1 MHGRLTTLGLGW
13 RLAVLVAFLFFFLF
27 PFYWIIATS
36 LKTQVDAFAIPPKW
50 LFDPTVANYLKV
62 LLDTE
67 FLRQTV
73 NSLIAS
79 TANAVVTLALALPRR
94 VQHVAVRD
102 GGKGP
107 PLLVPQHPHDP
118 ADRGR
123 HPALRPRREVPA
135 DRHLRHPPPVLYII
149 LNMPF
154 AVWML
159 KSFIDEIPREIDESA
174 MLDGCGNLAVI
185 WRMILPLIK
194 PGPGRDRGLL
204 LHPRL
209 ERVPARQHLHP
220 PGRGDPSPV
229 GISKFITEKQILWG
243 YITAAA
249 NPRPPFRR
257 WCCYGSFSGTSCAAS
272 PSGRYADE
280 TTGASE

>member
-1 MHGRLTTLGLGW
+1 MHGRLSPLAIAG
-13 RLAVLVAFLFFFLF
+13 RLAVLTLFLLFFMF

-50 LFDPTVANYLKV
+50 LFDPTLANYLKV

-79 TANAVVTLALALPRR
+79 TANAVITLALALPAAFSMSRYR
-94 VQHVAVRD
+94 T
-102 GGKGP
+102 GGKDLLFWFLSIRMIP
-107 PLLVPQHPHDP
+107 PIVGAIPLFVLAARFRLIDTYVI
-118 ADRGR
+118 
-123 HPALRPRREVPA
+123 L
-135 DRHLRHPPPVLYII
+135 PVLYII

-185 WRMILPLIK
+185 RRMILPLIK
-194 PGPGRDRGLL
+194 PGLVATAVFCFILAWNEFLL
-204 LHPRL
+204 ANIFTR
-209 ERVPARQHLHP
+209 RVAVTL
-220 PGRGDPSPV
+220 PV

-243 YITAAA
+243 YITAGATLA
-249 NPRPPFRR
+249 TLPPVVLLWFFQRNLLR
-257 WCCYGSFSGTSCAAS
+257 GLTF
-272 PSGRYADE
+272 
-280 TTGASE
+280 GAVR

>member
-1 MHGRLTTLGLGW
+1 MHRKLSTLELTIRVVILLIF
-13 RLAVLVAFLFFFLF
+13 FLFFMF

-50 LFDPTVANYLKV
+50 LFSVTFENYIEV
-62 LLDTE
+62 LSDTD
-67 FLRQTV
+67 FLNQAK

-79 TANAVVTLALALPRR
+79 LSNALITLALALPAAYSMSRFKT
-94 VQHVAVRD
+94 
-102 GGKGP
+102 GGKDLLFWFLSIRMIP
-107 PLLVPQHPHDP
+107 PIVGAIPLFVLAAQYRLIDTYVI
-118 ADRGR
+118 
-123 HPALRPRREVPA
+123 L
-135 DRHLRHPPPVLYII
+135 PVLYII

-174 MLDGCGNLAVI
+174 LIDGCSNLGVI

-194 PGPGRDRGLL
+194 PGLVATVVFCFILAWNEFLL
-204 LHPRL
+204 ANIFTR
-209 ERVPARQHLHP
+209 RVAVTL
-220 PGRGDPSPV
+220 PV

-249 NPRPPFRR
+249 TLATLPPIVFLWFFQRNLIR
-257 WCCYGSFSGTSCAAS
+257 GLTL
-272 PSGRYADE
+272 
-280 TTGASE
+280 GAVR